1 RGEHVMAIPGTRSI
15 KRLEENAAAAAI
27 TLTAAE
33 LAQLDAIAPP
43 DAAAGTRYP
52 EAGMQ
57 AVNRCSHPAE
67 RLVDGGHPR
76 EGFGLCGGDRVFGLQ
91 LCTLGVE
98 QAQEVADALAI
109 AEARDV
115 CRASALARLLA
126 QVDESLLVLGV

>member
-1 RGEHVMAIPGTRSI
+1 APDDWRRHNPRFQGENFAMNLELVRAIEAMAAARGCTAPQLALAWVLSRGEHVMAIPGTRSI

-57 AVNRCSHPAE
+57 AVNR
-67 RLVDGGHPR
+67 
-76 EGFGLCGGDRVFGLQ
+76 
-91 LCTLGVE
+91 
-98 QAQEVADALAI
+98 
-109 AEARDV
+109 
-115 CRASALARLLA
+115 
-126 QVDESLLVLGV
+126 